1 MSLLLVLGHVQ
12 PTFRLSLDH
21 CFMPGALQAYSAALT
36 LDDAA
41 KVSTVVNGL
50 DYYTYRSPRMFSA
63 NLWAE
68 IRSTLMSKGALIGTE
83 SACQA
88 QLVLEWLEARG
99 EDEMVF
105 ELQGL
110 VPLAFDRFIQVQ
122 HPVSDLLLKVCDHIF
137 HSTRRLDP
145 SMPGGTY

>member
-12 PTFRLSLDH
+12 PAFHLSLDH
-21 CFMPGALQAYSAALT
+21 CFMPGALQAYSTALT
-36 LDDAA
+36 LDDAS

-50 DYYTYRSPRMFSA
+50 DYYTYRNPRMFSA
-63 NLWAE
+63 NLWSE
-68 IRSTLMSKGALIGTE
+68 IRNALMSKGDVFGTE

-110 VPLAFDRFIQVQ
+110 VPLEFDRFIQVQ
-122 HPVSDLLLKVCDHIF
+122 PPLSAYH
-137 HSTRRLDP
+137 
-145 SMPGGTY
+145 